1 MRGRIFKED
10 DEIVEGIVNLEDSSE
25 ELIVIFDNEVIYW
38 VVIIILY

>member
-10 DEIVEGIVNLEDSSE
+10 DEVVEGIVNLEDSSE